1 MSLLKQFHKRMLIN
15 YISGSMIAVF
25 GVGSV
30 FIFHTLTL
38 SGSEVLVL
46 LGIMV
51 ISGSVMIS
59 LELWMYLR
67 DIRPLKQFFFAGER
81 PQEAFIRA
89 HSFPLLTVRRILGPH
104 LFGLSI
110 PATGLALTAIYTEH
124 LSLPYVY
131 VGYAWMGALL
141 IAALHAMI
149 EYFLTSRAIQPLIG
163 PIMQA
168 SATKLKLDGAALM
181 SMKWKLLLSMLLIAL
196 FPIALFLL
204 AGQIRETATG
214 TAAYWNWAS
223 LIIFVILF
231 LSIAGAIVL
240 YRNMEQPIVELRHNL
255 EQVQQ
260 GQFEEMENYYSDEF
274 ATLTDGFNAMV
285 QGIKA
290 RDAENERLLESFFT
304 VFAATLDARD
314 SYTAG
319 HTSRVADYSTQIAIR
334 AGLTGDHLDLLRKS
348 ALLHDIGK
356 IGIPDAVLLKD
367 GRLTDEEFA
376 TIKKHPVIGA
386 MILEKVNLPEH
397 LVPLLDGV
405 RHHHE
410 RFDGNGYPDGLSG
423 SAIPEFG
430 RIIAVADAFDAMTSN
445 RPYRDA
451 MPYAKARDIL
461 INGRGTQWDAAY
473 VDQFLDFYEE
483 RFGKTRDQKSSLNG

>member
-1 MSLLKQFHKRMLIN
+1 MALLRQFHKRMLIN
-15 YISGSMIAVF
+15 YITGSMIAVF

-30 FIFHTLTL
+30 FIFHTLELTGL
-38 SGSEVLVL
+38 EIIVL
-46 LGIMV
+46 LGIMML
-51 ISGSVMIS
+51 SGTVMVG

-67 DIRPLKQFFFAGER
+67 DIRPLKRFFTSGDQ
-81 PQEAFIRA
+81 PQEAFITA
-89 HSFPLLTVRRILGPH
+89 HSFPLMTVRRILGPH

-110 PATGLALTAIYTEH
+110 PATALALIAIYLEY
-124 LSLPYVY
+124 LSLPYLY
-131 VGYAWMGALL
+131 VGYAWIGALL
-141 IAALHAMI
+141 IASLHAMI
-149 EYFLTSRAIQPLIG
+149 EYFLTSKAIQPLVG
-163 PIMQA
+163 PIMSA
-168 SATKLKLDGAALM
+168 STTKLKLDGAKLM

-204 AGQIRETATG
+204 AGQIRETTTE

-255 EQVQQ
+255 ERVQQ
-260 GQFEEMENYYSDEF
+260 GHFEEMDNYYSDEF

-290 RDAENERLLESFFT
+290 RDNENERLLESFFT

-319 HTSRVADYSTQIAIR
+319 HTSRVADYSTQIAMR
-334 AGLTGDHLDLLRKS
+334 AGLHGDHLDLLRKS

-356 IGIPDAVLLKD
+356 IGIPDSVLLKD
-367 GRLTDEEFA
+367 GRLTDEEFD
-376 TIKKHPVIGA
+376 TIKKHPVIGHV
-386 MILEKVNLPEH
+386 ILEKVNLPDH
-397 LVPLLDGV
+397 LKPLLDGV

-410 RFDGNGYPDGLSG
+410 RFDGGGYPDGLSG
-423 SAIPEFG
+423 HMIPEFG

-445 RPYRDA
+445 RPYRNA

-461 INGRGTQWDAAY
+461 IGGRGTQWDEQFI
-473 VDQFLDFYEE
+473 DQFLDFYEE
-483 RFGKTRDQKSSLNG
+483 RFGKTEEI